1 MQKKELW
8 STDMFFQKESLLYL
22 TTELPYGGGQK
33 INLHRRELVLQS
45 TEKTKGLLTDIT
57 LQENV

>member
-22 TTELPYGGGQK
+22 TTKLPYGGGQK
-33 INLHRRELVLQS
+33 MNLYRRELVLQS